1 MIYVVSLTEQALTDS
16 DRLELDE
23 PKVYQKFLTFLKELA
38 EHPKTGTGH
47 PEPLKVC
54 RKGDGADDYRRSIP
68 WSIASSTPRWWCL
81 FSQHTVITTTSSA
94 RITLIS
100 TALTVAKYTLL
111 LYLTE

>member
-47 PEPLKVC
+47 PEPLKGMPEGRWSRRLSKKHRMV
-54 RKGDGADDYRRSIP
+54 YRILAPRSL
-68 WSIASSTPRWWCL
+68 SLSSLP
-81 FSQHTVITTTSSA
+81 TVITTTSSA

-100 TALTVAKYTLL
+100 TALTV
-111 LYLTE
+111 